1 MFNTRSAVWNS
12 NGIHLNTA
20 LVNGVACTGTSGHV
34 YPLGSTLI
42 VVDKDSSGNY
52 FVALAK
58 CTGEIVDCHP
68 NEFWESWHL
77 DNPDKVVIN
86 DVLFFAKCDNVPA
99 SVVGRTTQT
108 SVASKNRQSV
118 VDYVQQ
124 YGEII

>member
-52 FVALAK
+52 TAPVLERWLA
-58 CTGEIVDCHP
+58 CTAGTGGGATC
-68 NEFWESWHL
+68 
-77 DNPDKVVIN
+77 
-86 DVLFFAKCDNVPA
+86 
-99 SVVGRTTQT
+99 
-108 SVASKNRQSV
+108 
-118 VDYVQQ
+118 
-124 YGEII
+124 